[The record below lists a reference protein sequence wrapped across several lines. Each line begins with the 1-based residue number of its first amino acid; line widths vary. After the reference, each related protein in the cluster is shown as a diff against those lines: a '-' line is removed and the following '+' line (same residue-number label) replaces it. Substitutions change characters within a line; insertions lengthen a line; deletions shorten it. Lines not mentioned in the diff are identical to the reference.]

1 MKLSPE
7 LKQAQQ
13 IKITLVRSG
22 IGRPMKHKLVLKGL
36 GLRKLNHSVVRPNI
50 PQIWGM
56 INKVPHLVK
65 LEPVEKTG
73 KVSTKPKAKSK
84 PQAADKAKV

>member
-7 LKQAQQ
+7 MQQAKQ

-22 IGRPMKHKLVLKGL
+22 IGCPHKHRAVLKGL
-36 GLRKLNHSVVRPNI
+36 GLRKLQHSVVRPNI

-56 INKVPHLVK
+56 INKVSYLVEVGLTDNLAK
-65 LEPVEKTG
+65 SP
-73 KVSTKPKAKSK
+73 AKSK
-84 PQAADKAKV
+84 RRPAVQVKA